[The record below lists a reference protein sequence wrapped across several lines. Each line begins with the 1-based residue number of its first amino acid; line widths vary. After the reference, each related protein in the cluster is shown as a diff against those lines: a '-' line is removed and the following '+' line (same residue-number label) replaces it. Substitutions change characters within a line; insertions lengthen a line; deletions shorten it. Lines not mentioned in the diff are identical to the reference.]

1 MSDRRSAERDFDAL
15 YRAQAP
21 RVVHLIY
28 ASTGDLTLAQDCT
41 QEAYSRAWQR
51 WSEVSTYD
59 DPGAWV
65 RTVARRLAISAWRK
79 RTNQDRAHVRHGRL
93 AARSAAVGGPCCR
106 PDGAG
111 HPQRP
116 GAGGRGPALPRR
128 PVGGPD
134 RARDQHPRRHHQGAT
149 APWPRA
155 ARGWPC
161 SPRSLAVAEQQTW
174 SVEDDAVVRAALDVL
189 RRDVQER
196 PLADAA
202 FVRARGDAR
211 RRHRRVTVALAS
223 AAAAVAVGYVGVQAL
238 VEPTG
243 RVVGPVGRPTI
254 AVSAP
259 TGAGGTGATTGAADP
274 SVPLAVPGPL
284 PVAQEY
290 QRALGLRG
298 RVVVSDLKE
307 SEGAVLDC
315 PQVRSPGV
323 RVAGQ
328 SVTSVGPGVY
338 GDQGGLPRH
347 RPGHRDPGRH
357 HAGAAAAGL
366 PDAHGVRRRRSGSAT
381 GAPQQ
386 RAGQRAVVRHHPL
399 RRPGRAAQRRPD
411 PDQPDVALDDGAAAG
426 PRRRGPAA
434 AAERRGCAGDHAARP
449 ALTSG
454 AGAGAAGP
462 PAPQEE
468 RRRAGHLG

>member
-1 MSDRRSAERDFDAL
+1 M
-15 YRAQAP
+15 
-21 RVVHLIY
+21 
-28 ASTGDLTLAQDCT
+28 
-41 QEAYSRAWQR
+41 
-51 WSEVSTYD
+51 
-59 DPGAWV
+59 
-65 RTVARRLAISAWRK
+65 
-79 RTNQDRAHVRHGRL
+79 
-93 AARSAAVGGPCCR
+93 
-106 PDGAG
+106 
-111 HPQRP
+111 
-116 GAGGRGPALPRR
+116 
-128 PVGGPD
+128 
-134 RARDQHPRRHHQGAT
+134 
-149 APWPRA
+149 
-155 ARGWPC
+155 
-161 SPRSLAVAEQQTW
+161 AEQQTW

-238 VEPTG
+238 VEPAG

-338 GDQGGLPRH
+338 GDQAVYRATDPATATRAATTLEQQLLDCPMLTVSAVGGQGP
-347 RPGHRDPGRH
+347 P
-357 HAGAAAAGL
+357 
-366 PDAHGVRRRRSGSAT
+366 T

-434 AAERRGCAGDHAARP
+434 AAARRGCAGDHAARP
-449 ALTSG
+449 AVTSG
-454 AGAGAAGP
+454 AGAGASGP
-462 PAPQEE
+462 SRPQGNDDGPVTSGEVTGPSYRLEVLGQPRFFMISRIRSAVADGVLPTLTPAAS
-468 RRRAGHLG
+468 RASCLAAAVPDEPDTIAPAWPIVLPSGAVKPAT